1 MRSHPELRMGFLSL
15 VGDPQQLR
23 DGTFISPCVILDAP
37 FEWIRSGFQWQLQS
51 HGSENQGYEGVLGPF
66 STTLSSGI
74 AVFESI
80 F

>member
-23 DGTFISPCVILDAP
+23 DGTFISPCVILDAL
-37 FEWIRSGFQWQLQS
+37 EWIRSGFQWQLQS
-51 HGSENQGYEGVLGPF
+51 HGSENQGYEGVLGALF
-66 STTLSSGI
+66 HNLKLRI